1 MSWGVHA
8 ERGSEGPVS
17 VSGRLFFLI
26 LLITAGAFLSSE
38 PPAFAVPPATAVE
51 RGGHFRVTYFGPEN
65 AVAGHL
71 MSLVL
76 EEAYVKVGADLLFWP
91 SDRLGAELYS
101 QKDFFDITRSPSWVG
116 AIYDGKIK
124 MPAGGINE
132 RTGELERVL
141 FHEYTHA
148 LVYRLSKGR
157 APAWL
162 NEGLAQ
168 YEEGSKRPGFA
179 RRAKALVREGD
190 MALSSIEGSFLN
202 MPPDMAEKAYTLS
215 LSVTGYII
223 DEFGFSSL
231 KKILTGLGEGL
242 DLDSALRASIFLS
255 YEALEESWRDWAA
268 R

>member
-1 MSWGVHA
+1 M
-8 ERGSEGPVS
+8 SEGVPSAGATDRRV
-17 VSGRLFFLI
+17 VVGGGLFFLI
-26 LLITAGAFLSSE
+26 LLTASVLLSAVTVFAL
-38 PPAFAVPPATAVE
+38 PPSTAVQ
-51 RGGHFRVTYFGPEN
+51 RGGHFRVSYFGPEN

-76 EEAYVKVGADLLFWP
+76 EEAYIKVGADLLFWP
-91 SDRLGAELYS
+91 TERLGAELYS
-101 QKDFFDITRSPSWVG
+101 KKDFFDITRSPSWVG

-124 MPAGGINE
+124 MPAGGIIS

-148 LVYRLSKGR
+148 LVYMLSRGR

-168 YEEGSKRPGFA
+168 YEEGARRPGFA
-179 RRAKALVREGD
+179 RRARTLVREGG
-190 MALSSIEGSFLN
+190 MSLTSIERSFLSMN
-202 MPPDMAEKAYTLS
+202 PDDAAKAYTLS

-231 KKILTGLGEGL
+231 KRILTELGEGRGI
-242 DLDSALRASIFLS
+242 DSALRAAIFLS
-255 YEALEESWRDWAA
+255 YESLEESWRAWAA